1 MADRTITPIC
11 AYDIS
16 TDGAVQPVGSSWAG
30 IETVAA
36 YRWLHFDLNDPAF
49 TDWAESHLPRI
60 AAKALLQSETRPRCD
75 ATPEGMLLN
84 LRGVNLNPGADV
96 EDMVS
101 IRLWVAD
108 GLIVSTRKYKIFAV
122 DTIRADI
129 DAGKAPPNIAAFLAA
144 LAFALTK
151 RIETV
156 SLALEEDADELE
168 EQAFSPIKQDLSKL
182 PDLRLKLIK
191 LRRFVR
197 PQSEALMTLAAGDV
211 WPHDEINT
219 TYLRDTVNRNQRT
232 IEELDATADRLSAIQ
247 EHLDMQAA
255 TSLGRNTYVLSII
268 AAIFLPLGFLTGLF
282 GINVGGMPLIHSNFG
297 FAVVAVGCTVIG
309 IAVLLIFRALRWL

>member
-1 MADRTITPIC
+1 MTDRTITPVC
-11 AYDIS
+11 AFDIGS
-16 TDGAVQPVGSSWAG
+16 DGTAQPVTSAWPS
-30 IETVAA
+30 IDTTDS

-49 TDWAESHLPRI
+49 ADWAESHLPHI

-75 ATPEGMLLN
+75 ATSEGLLLN

-108 GLIVSTRKYKIFAV
+108 GLIISARRFKIFAV
-122 DTIRADI
+122 DGIRADI
-129 DAGKAPPNIAAFLAA
+129 HAGKAPQNIPAFLAA
-144 LAFALTK
+144 LAFGLTK

-156 SLALEEDADELE
+156 SLALEEDTDELE
-168 EQAFSPIKQDLSKL
+168 ERAFNPVKQDLSNL

-197 PQSEALMTLAAGDV
+197 PQSEALQTLAAGDV
-211 WPHDEINT
+211 WPHDDINA

-282 GINVGGMPLIHSNFG
+282 GINVGGMPLIHSSIG
-297 FAVVAVGCTVIG
+297 FAVVTGGCTLIG
-309 IAVLLIFRALRWL
+309 IAVLVVFRALRWL